1 MKLRPLL
8 PSLREKKRYIAFEVE
23 TEGTVDLDHAKKS
36 IEQSMKGFLGDLGM
50 ARAGVLFLNDWK
62 YNRGIIK
69 VNTKYVDEV
78 KASLALVQDMMER
91 KAIVR
96 SVGVSGALEKIRE
109 SYFKGGN

>member
-1 MKLRPLL
+1 MKLRPVL
-8 PSLREKKRYIAFEVE
+8 PSLREKKRYIAFEVQAE
-23 TEGTVDLDHAKKS
+23 KVFGFEHVKKS

-50 ARAGVLFLNDWK
+50 ARAGILFLHDWK
-62 YNRGIIK
+62 ENKGIIK

-78 KASLALVQDMMER
+78 KGSFALVQEIAQE

-96 SVGVSGALEKIRE
+96 SIGVSGALEKIRH